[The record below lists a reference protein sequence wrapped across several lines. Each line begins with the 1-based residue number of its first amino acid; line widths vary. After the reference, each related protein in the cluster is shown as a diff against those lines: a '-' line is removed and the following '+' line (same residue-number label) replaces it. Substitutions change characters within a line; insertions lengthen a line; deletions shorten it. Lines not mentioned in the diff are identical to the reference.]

1 MKQFLRQVAE
11 NYYAAGDMQHK
22 CFIFPNRRS
31 EVFFNKWLSETVKCD
46 KNSKPLVSPVVLTM
60 NEFFY
65 KVSGAVVTDRV
76 GLLLELYE
84 CYKSLN
90 PKAESLDDFI
100 FWGDVILSDFDDTD
114 KYLADP
120 KKLYTN
126 VADFKAIQ
134 DSYSYLTEVQLKAIT
149 HFISHF
155 SKGGKL
161 TVNLSSERPD
171 VKERFLMI
179 WNLLYPLYSD
189 FNKVL
194 KQKNMS
200 YEGMVHRA
208 FADRLKTESAV
219 DILSEAFPHTSKFI
233 FVGLNALNECEKTV
247 MRKMRDAGVAEFCW
261 DFSSEMLRD
270 PQNRSSKFMAQNVLD
285 FPHAFKLDNEDF
297 DENPSASNS
306 ETSDVNVTPETG
318 KYPNQTA
325 SPRCELKTFKAG
337 VSADNQ
343 GPSIHIVSLPSAIGQ
358 AKQIPEILKSVAQYV
373 DGQQRKASLSSLAK
387 GVPAGA
393 VSPSESRKEANN
405 QSAKSESEA
414 LGGLSKVGKLDV
426 LGADT
431 AIVLPDENMLI
442 PVLNS
447 IPDEIESINVTMGY
461 PMSGSDIYGLM
472 NSINALQLHIRKGRK
487 GYSFYHKQVW
497 AIFASGIITALM
509 DEQAKNKVAEI
520 KAAAKYYIPQE
531 DLSGVKLFDLIFR
544 PVLADVKTP
553 DAAKIREYEEYQL
566 EVLSEIG
573 ALISKMKG
581 MALEVHFAK
590 QYYLAV
596 NRLKAKKLNVLPLTY
611 ARLLQQ
617 LVGSISVPFKGEPL
631 KGLQIMGP
639 LETRSLDFTNLIV
652 LSCNEGV
659 FPRKSVSSSFIPP
672 ELRKGFGLPTY
683 ENQDAVWSYY
693 FFRMIQRAKNVWLL
707 YDSRTEGLKS
717 GEESRYIKQL
727 EYQYRYPKLDRTV
740 VKYGIDS
747 VTYDDTITK
756 TPEDMERL
764 RTMTYSASSVQNYL
778 ACPAKFYYASVKK
791 LEAGAEVAES
801 MDGGM
806 LGSVF
811 HDTMFALYTGGE
823 ALSPDFDMDRKNVT
837 ENVASPLKEITS
849 DYIRKLLSDKR
860 EIIYAK
866 VRALVKKQL
875 NAEEVTGRN
884 LVLEDVVNQYVV
896 RTLEK
901 DLQLMK
907 DRGVEKFTVIGLEQQ
922 RFWNF
927 DGHKFVGYIDRMD
940 SFTPGEVR
948 IVDYKTG
955 KVDNAEV
962 CIDGS
967 NAEKVAES
975 LFSPNT
981 KNSDRP
987 KIALQLFLYDMYVAD
1002 NKAVVGNKVRNVL
1015 YPVPKLFSEDIL
1027 SSPECPEFNQIVS
1040 DKLRDLF
1047 TEIMDPD
1054 ISFRRTDDA
1063 KCCENCDFRK
1073 ICGR

>member
-247 MRKMRDAGVAEFCW
+247 MRKMRDSGVAEFCW

-270 PQNRSSKFMAQNVLD
+270 PQNRSSKFMSQNVLD
-285 FPHAFKLDNEDF
+285 FPQAFELDKDDL

-306 ETSDVNVTPETG
+306 DTSDVNVTTETG

-343 GPSIHIVSLPSAIGQ
+343 GPDIHIVSLPSAIGQ

-373 DGQQRKASLSSLAK
+373 DGQQRK
-387 GVPAGA
+387 
-393 VSPSESRKEANN
+393 VSPSESRKTTNN

-426 LGADT
+426 FGADT

-497 AIFASGIITALM
+497 AIFDSGIITALM

-520 KAAAKYYIPQE
+520 KSAAKYYIPQE

-590 QYYLAV
+590 QYYLA
-596 NRLKAKKLNVLPLTY
+596 A
-611 ARLLQQ
+611 
-617 LVGSISVPFKGEPL
+617 
-631 KGLQIMGP
+631 
-639 LETRSLDFTNLIV
+639 
-652 LSCNEGV
+652 
-659 FPRKSVSSSFIPP
+659 
-672 ELRKGFGLPTY
+672 
-683 ENQDAVWSYY
+683 
-693 FFRMIQRAKNVWLL
+693 
-707 YDSRTEGLKS
+707 
-717 GEESRYIKQL
+717 
-727 EYQYRYPKLDRTV
+727 
-740 VKYGIDS
+740 
-747 VTYDDTITK
+747 
-756 TPEDMERL
+756 
-764 RTMTYSASSVQNYL
+764 
-778 ACPAKFYYASVKK
+778 
-791 LEAGAEVAES
+791 
-801 MDGGM
+801 
-806 LGSVF
+806 
-811 HDTMFALYTGGE
+811 
-823 ALSPDFDMDRKNVT
+823 
-837 ENVASPLKEITS
+837 
-849 DYIRKLLSDKR
+849 
-860 EIIYAK
+860 
-866 VRALVKKQL
+866 
-875 NAEEVTGRN
+875 
-884 LVLEDVVNQYVV
+884 
-896 RTLEK
+896 
-901 DLQLMK
+901 
-907 DRGVEKFTVIGLEQQ
+907 
-922 RFWNF
+922 
-927 DGHKFVGYIDRMD
+927 
-940 SFTPGEVR
+940 
-948 IVDYKTG
+948 
-955 KVDNAEV
+955 
-962 CIDGS
+962 
-967 NAEKVAES
+967 
-975 LFSPNT
+975 
-981 KNSDRP
+981 
-987 KIALQLFLYDMYVAD
+987 
-1002 NKAVVGNKVRNVL
+1002 
-1015 YPVPKLFSEDIL
+1015 
-1027 SSPECPEFNQIVS
+1027 
-1040 DKLRDLF
+1040 
-1047 TEIMDPD
+1047 
-1054 ISFRRTDDA
+1054 
-1063 KCCENCDFRK
+1063 
-1073 ICGR
+1073 

>member
-46 KNSKPLVSPVVLTM
+46 KNSKPLVAPVVLTM

-76 GLLLELYE
+76 GLLLELYD

-126 VADFKAIQ
+126 VADFKEIQ
-134 DSYSYLTEVQLKAIT
+134 DSYSYLTEVQLKAIN

-155 SKGGKL
+155 RKGGKL
-161 TVNLSSERPD
+161 TVNLSSENPD

-189 FNKVL
+189 FNKTL

-200 YEGMVHRA
+200 YEGMVHRD

-219 DILSEAFPHTSKFI
+219 DILAESFPHTSKFI

-270 PQNRSSKFMAQNVLD
+270 PQNRSSMFMAQNITEFPQAFELD
-285 FPHAFKLDNEDF
+285 VASRTSRGECV
-297 DENPSASNS
+297 ENSASA
-306 ETSDVNVTPETG
+306 PG
-318 KYPNQTA
+318 RP
-325 SPRCELKTFKAG
+325 
-337 VSADNQ
+337 
-343 GPSIHIVSLPSAIGQ
+343 GPKIHIVSLPSAIGQ
-358 AKQIPEILKSVAQYV
+358 AKQIPEILKMVAKNIEEQ
-373 DGQQRKASLSSLAK
+373 KATSSLTDGDSA
-387 GVPAGA
+387 VAISATGA
-393 VSPSESRKEANN
+393 RKIILNDHSE
-405 QSAKSESEA
+405 KSECEENS
-414 LGGLSKVGKLDV
+414 GDLSQVGKLDV
-426 LGADT
+426 AGADT

-447 IPDEIESINVTMGY
+447 IPSEIESINVTMGY

-472 NSINALQLHIRKGRK
+472 NCINALQLHIRRGRN

-509 DEQAKNKVAEI
+509 DESAKNKVAEI

-531 DLSGVKLFDLIFR
+531 DLSGIKLFDLIFK
-544 PVLADVKTP
+544 PVLADIKTP
-553 DAAKIREYEEYQL
+553 DASKIREYEEYQL

-573 ALISKMKG
+573 SMISKMSG

-596 NRLKAKKLNVLPLTY
+596 NRLKSKKLNILPMTY

-659 FPRKSVSSSFIPP
+659 FPRRSVSSSFIPP

-693 FFRMIQRAKNVWLL
+693 FFRMIQRAENVWLL

-727 EYQYRYPKLDRTV
+727 EYQYRYPALDRTV
-740 VKYGIDS
+740 IRYGIKS
-747 VTYDDTITK
+747 VTCDDTIFK
-756 TPEDMERL
+756 TPEDLERL
-764 RTMTYSASSVQNYL
+764 RTMMYSASSVQNYL
-778 ACPAKFYYASVKK
+778 ACPAKFYYGSVKK

-823 ALSPDFDMDRKNVT
+823 ALNPDFDMDRKNVT
-837 ENVASPLKEITS
+837 DNVTSPLKEITS
-849 DYIRKLLSDKR
+849 GYIRKLLSGKR
-860 EIIYAK
+860 EIISAK

-907 DRGVEKFTVIGLEQQ
+907 DKGVEKFTIIGLEQQ

-940 SFTPGEVR
+940 SFTPDEVR

-955 KVDNAEV
+955 KVDNSEV
-962 CIDGS
+962 CIDEN
-967 NAEKVAES
+967 NAEKVAEA
-975 LFSPNT
+975 LFSPDT
-981 KNSDRP
+981 SYSKRP

-1002 NKAVVGNKVRNVL
+1002 DKTVAGKKVRNVL

-1027 SSPECPEFNQIVS
+1027 TSSECSEFNEIVS

-1047 TEIMDPD
+1047 AEIMDPD
-1054 ISFRRTDDA
+1054 TAFRRTEDS